1 MIKVI
6 MMINLPKSC
15 LVNKFIPKKVFYE
28 KSNINQI
35 TKEEFINIVDKI
47 IWLYKLSPET
57 TGINKTEDIEEIE
70 TFQIELKEKV
80 IPKNVIKA
88 VTNSIQYKILFILK
102 YNEEFCYLIKLEDI
116 YYTKW
121 NEDINFDFNSIN
133 LSNLYESIAKRIL
146 HEENNIKNFNEII
159 ENINEKKEL
168 QDKID
173 KLTKRIKQENQFNRK
188 VELNQELNKLL
199 KEIGELK

>member
-1 MIKVI
+1 
-6 MMINLPKSC
+6 MINLPKSC

-28 KSNINQI
+28 KSNINQT

-47 IWLYKLSPET
+47 TCLYKLSPET
-57 TGINKTEDIEEIE
+57 IGINKTEVIEELE
-70 TFQIELKEKV
+70 VFQIELKEKV
-80 IPKNVIKA
+80 VPKNVIKA

-102 YNEEFCYLIKLEDI
+102 YNDEFCYLIKLEDI
-116 YYTKW
+116 YYTNW
-121 NEDINFDFNSIN
+121 NEEINFEFTSIN
-133 LSNLYESIAKRIL
+133 LSNLFEGITKSIL
-146 HEENNIKNFNEII
+146 HEESNIKNFNEII

-168 QDKID
+168 QDKIE
-173 KLTKRIKQENQFNRK
+173 KLTKKIKQENQFNRK

>member
-1 MIKVI
+1 
-6 MMINLPKSC
+6 MINLPKSC

-28 KSNINQI
+28 KSNINQT

-47 IWLYKLSPET
+47 TWLYKLSPET
-57 TGINKTEDIEEIE
+57 IGINKTEDIEEIE
-70 TFQIELKEKV
+70 VFQIELKEKV
-80 IPKNVIKA
+80 VPKNVIKA

-102 YNEEFCYLIKLEDI
+102 FNDEFCYLIKLEDV
-116 YYTKW
+116 YYTNW
-121 NEDINFDFNSIN
+121 NEEINFEFTSIN
-133 LSNLYESIAKRIL
+133 LSNLCESITKSIL
-146 HEENNIKNFNEII
+146 HEESNTKNFNEII

-173 KLTKRIKQENQFNRK
+173 KLTKRIRQENQFNRK

>member
-1 MIKVI
+1 
-6 MMINLPKSC
+6 MINLPKSC

-28 KSNINQI
+28 KSNINQT

-47 IWLYKLSPET
+47 TWLYKLSPET
-57 TGINKTEDIEEIE
+57 IGINKTEVIEEIE
-70 TFQIELKEKV
+70 VFQIELKEKV
-80 IPKNVIKA
+80 VPKNVIKA

-116 YYTKW
+116 YYTNW
-121 NEDINFDFNSIN
+121 NEEINFEFTSIN
-133 LSNLYESIAKRIL
+133 LSNLFEGIAKSIL
-146 HEENNIKNFNEII
+146 HEESNTKNFNEII

-168 QDKID
+168 QDKIE

>member
-1 MIKVI
+1 
-6 MMINLPKSC
+6 MINLLKSC

-28 KSNINQI
+28 KSNVNQTI
-35 TKEEFINIVDKI
+35 KEEFINIVDKI
-47 IWLYKLSPET
+47 TWLYKLSPET
-57 TGINKTEDIEEIE
+57 IGINKTKDIEEIE
-70 TFQIELKEKV
+70 VFQIELKEKV
-80 IPKNVIKA
+80 VPKNVIKA

-102 YNEEFCYLIKLEDI
+102 YNDEFCYLIKLEDV
-116 YYTKW
+116 YYTNW
-121 NEDINFDFNSIN
+121 NEEINFEFTSIN
-133 LSNLYESIAKRIL
+133 LSNLCESIAKSIL
-146 HEENNIKNFNEII
+146 HEESNTKNFNEII

-173 KLTKRIKQENQFNRK
+173 KLTKRIRQENQFNRK

>member
-1 MIKVI
+1 
-6 MMINLPKSC
+6 MINLPKSC

-28 KSNINQI
+28 KFNINQT

-47 IWLYKLSPET
+47 TWLYKLSPET
-57 TGINKTEDIEEIE
+57 IGINKTEDIEEIE
-70 TFQIELKEKV
+70 VFKIELKEKV
-80 IPKNVIKA
+80 VPKNVIKA

-102 YNEEFCYLIKLEDI
+102 CNEEFCYLIKLEDI
-116 YYTKW
+116 YYTNW

-133 LSNLYESIAKRIL
+133 LSNLYESIAKSIL
-146 HEENNIKNFNEII
+146 REESNTKNFNEIV

>member
-1 MIKVI
+1 
-6 MMINLPKSC
+6 MINLPKSC
-15 LVNKFIPKKVFYE
+15 LVNKFIPKKVFYD
-28 KSNINQI
+28 KSNINQT

-47 IWLYKLSPET
+47 TWLYKLSPET
-57 TGINKTEDIEEIE
+57 IGINKTEDIEEIE
-70 TFQIELKEKV
+70 VFQIELKEKV
-80 IPKNVIKA
+80 VPKNVIKA

-102 YNEEFCYLIKLEDI
+102 YNDEFCYLIKIEDI
-116 YYTKW
+116 YYTNW
-121 NEDINFDFNSIN
+121 NEEINFEFTSIK
-133 LSNLYESIAKRIL
+133 LSSLFESIAKSIL
-146 HEENNIKNFNEII
+146 HEESNTKNFNEII

-168 QDKID
+168 QDKIE

>member
-1 MIKVI
+1 
-6 MMINLPKSC
+6 MINLPKSC

-28 KSNINQI
+28 KSNINQT

-47 IWLYKLSPET
+47 TWLYKLSPET
-57 TGINKTEDIEEIE
+57 IGINKTEDIEEIE
-70 TFQIELKEKV
+70 VFQIELKEKV
-80 IPKNVIKA
+80 VPKNVIKA

-102 YNEEFCYLIKLEDI
+102 YNDEFCYLIKIEDI
-116 YYTKW
+116 YYTNW
-121 NEDINFDFNSIN
+121 NEEINFEFTSIN
-133 LSNLYESIAKRIL
+133 LSNLFKSIAKSIL
-146 HEENNIKNFNEII
+146 HEESNTKNFNEIV
-159 ENINEKKEL
+159 ENIKEKKEL
-168 QDKID
+168 QDKIE

>member
-1 MIKVI
+1 
-6 MMINLPKSC
+6 MINLLKSC

-28 KSNINQI
+28 KSNINQTI
-35 TKEEFINIVDKI
+35 KEEFINIVDKI
-47 IWLYKLSPET
+47 TWLYKLSPET
-57 TGINKTEDIEEIE
+57 IGINKTEDIEEIE
-70 TFQIELKEKV
+70 VFKIELKEKV

-116 YYTKW
+116 FYTKW

-133 LSNLYESIAKRIL
+133 LSNLFESIAKSIL
-146 HEENNIKNFNEII
+146 HEESNTKNFNEII

-168 QDKID
+168 QDRIE

-199 KEIGELK
+199 KEIEVLRNV

>member
-1 MIKVI
+1 

>member
-1 MIKVI
+1 
-6 MMINLPKSC
+6 MINLPKSC

-28 KSNINQI
+28 KSNINQT
-35 TKEEFINIVDKI
+35 TKEEFINTVDKI
-47 IWLYKLSPET
+47 TWLYKISPET
-57 TGINKTEDIEEIE
+57 IGINKTEDIEEIE
-70 TFQIELKEKV
+70 VFKIELQEKV

-116 YYTKW
+116 YYTNW
-121 NEDINFDFNSIN
+121 NEEINFDFTSIN
-133 LSNLYESIAKRIL
+133 LSNLFEGITKSIL
-146 HEENNIKNFNEII
+146 HEESNTKNFNEII

-168 QDKID
+168 QDRIE

-199 KEIGELK
+199 KEIEVLKNV

>member
-1 MIKVI
+1 
-6 MMINLPKSC
+6 MINLPKSC

-28 KSNINQI
+28 KSNINQT

-47 IWLYKLSPET
+47 TWLYKLSPET
-57 TGINKTEDIEEIE
+57 IGINKTEDIEEIE
-70 TFQIELKEKV
+70 VFQIELKEKV
-80 IPKNVIKA
+80 VPKNVIKA

-102 YNEEFCYLIKLEDI
+102 YNDEFCYLIKLEDV
-116 YYTKW
+116 YYTNW
-121 NEDINFDFNSIN
+121 NEEINFEFTSIN
-133 LSNLYESIAKRIL
+133 LSNLCESIAKSIL
-146 HEENNIKNFNEII
+146 HEGSNTKNFNEII

-173 KLTKRIKQENQFNRK
+173 KLTKRIRQENQFNRK

>member
-1 MIKVI
+1 
-6 MMINLPKSC
+6 MINLPKSC

-28 KSNINQI
+28 KSNINQT
-35 TKEEFINIVDKI
+35 TKEEFINTVDKI
-47 IWLYKLSPET
+47 TWLYKISPET
-57 TGINKTEDIEEIE
+57 IGINKTEDIEEIE
-70 TFQIELKEKV
+70 VFKIELQEKV

-116 YYTKW
+116 YYTNW
-121 NEDINFDFNSIN
+121 NEKINFDFTSIN
-133 LSNLYESIAKRIL
+133 LSNLFEGITKSIL
-146 HEENNIKNFNEII
+146 HEESNTKNFNEII

-168 QDKID
+168 QDRIE

-199 KEIGELK
+199 KEIEVLKNV

>member
-1 MIKVI
+1 
-6 MMINLPKSC
+6 MINLPKSC
-15 LVNKFIPKKVFYE
+15 LVNKFIPKKFFYD
-28 KSNINQI
+28 KSNINQT

-47 IWLYKLSPET
+47 TWLYKLSPET
-57 TGINKTEDIEEIE
+57 IGINKTEDIEEIE
-70 TFQIELKEKV
+70 VFQIELKEQV
-80 IPKNVIKA
+80 VPKNVIKA

-102 YNEEFCYLIKLEDI
+102 YNDEFCYLIKIEDI
-116 YYTKW
+116 YYTNW
-121 NEDINFDFNSIN
+121 NEEINFEFTSIN
-133 LSNLYESIAKRIL
+133 LSNLFESIAKSIL
-146 HEENNIKNFNEII
+146 HEESNTKNFNKII

-168 QDKID
+168 QDKIE

>member
-1 MIKVI
+1 
-6 MMINLPKSC
+6 MINLPKSC

-28 KSNINQI
+28 KSNINQT

-47 IWLYKLSPET
+47 TWLYKLSPET
-57 TGINKTEDIEEIE
+57 IGINKTEVIEELE
-70 TFQIELKEKV
+70 VFQIELKEKV
-80 IPKNVIKA
+80 VPKNVIKA

-102 YNEEFCYLIKLEDI
+102 YNDEFCYLIKLEDI
-116 YYTKW
+116 YYTNW
-121 NEDINFDFNSIN
+121 NEEINFEFTSIN
-133 LSNLYESIAKRIL
+133 LSNLFEGITKSIL
-146 HEENNIKNFNEII
+146 HEESNIKNFNEII

-168 QDKID
+168 QDKIE
-173 KLTKRIKQENQFNRK
+173 KLTKKIKQENQFNRK

>member
-1 MIKVI
+1 
-6 MMINLPKSC
+6 MINLPKSC

-28 KSNINQI
+28 KSNINQ
-35 TKEEFINIVDKI
+35 TAKEEFINIVDKI
-47 IWLYKLSPET
+47 TWLYKLSPET
-57 TGINKTEDIEEIE
+57 IGINKTEDIEEIE
-70 TFQIELKEKV
+70 VFQIELKEKV
-80 IPKNVIKA
+80 VPKNIIKA

-116 YYTKW
+116 YYTNW
-121 NEDINFDFNSIN
+121 NEEINFEFTSIN
-133 LSNLYESIAKRIL
+133 FSSLFEGIAKSIL
-146 HEENNIKNFNEII
+146 HEESNTKKFNEII

-199 KEIGELK
+199 KEIEVLRNV

>member
-1 MIKVI
+1 M
-6 MMINLPKSC
+6 
-15 LVNKFIPKKVFYE
+15 
-28 KSNINQI
+28 
-35 TKEEFINIVDKI
+35 DKI
-47 IWLYKLSPET
+47 TWLYKLSPET
-57 TGINKTEDIEEIE
+57 IGINKTEDIEEIE
-70 TFQIELKEKV
+70 VFQIELKEKV
-80 IPKNVIKA
+80 VPKNIIKA

-116 YYTKW
+116 YYTNW
-121 NEDINFDFNSIN
+121 NEEINFEFTSIN
-133 LSNLYESIAKRIL
+133 FSSLFEGIAKSIL
-146 HEENNIKNFNEII
+146 HEESNTKKFNEII

-199 KEIGELK
+199 KEIEVLRNV

>member
-1 MIKVI
+1 
-6 MMINLPKSC
+6 MINLPKSC

-28 KSNINQI
+28 KSNINQT

-47 IWLYKLSPET
+47 TWLYKLSPET
-57 TGINKTEDIEEIE
+57 IGINKTEDIEEIE
-70 TFQIELKEKV
+70 VFQIELKEKV
-80 IPKNVIKA
+80 VPKNVIKA

-102 YNEEFCYLIKLEDI
+102 YNDEFCYLIKLEDV
-116 YYTKW
+116 YYTNW
-121 NEDINFDFNSIN
+121 NEEINFEFTSIN
-133 LSNLYESIAKRIL
+133 LSNLCESITKSIL
-146 HEENNIKNFNEII
+146 HEESNTKNFNEII

-173 KLTKRIKQENQFNRK
+173 KLIKRIKQEDQFNRK

>member
-1 MIKVI
+1 
-6 MMINLPKSC
+6 MINLPKSC
-15 LVNKFIPKKVFYE
+15 LVNRFIPKKVFYE

-47 IWLYKLSPET
+47 TWFYKLSPET
-57 TGINKTEDIEEIE
+57 IGVNKTEDIEEIE
-70 TFQIELKEKV
+70 VFEIELKEKV
-80 IPKNVIKA
+80 VPKNVIKA

-121 NEDINFDFNSIN
+121 NEEINFDFTSIN
-133 LSNLYESIAKRIL
+133 LSNLFEGITKSIL
-146 HEENNIKNFNEII
+146 HEENNSKNFNEII
-159 ENINEKKEL
+159 ENINEKQEL

>member
-1 MIKVI
+1 
-6 MMINLPKSC
+6 MINLPKSC
-15 LVNKFIPKKVFYE
+15 LVNRFIPKKVFYE

-47 IWLYKLSPET
+47 TWIYKLSPET
-57 TGINKTEDIEEIE
+57 IGINKTEVIEEIE
-70 TFQIELKEKV
+70 VFQIELKEKV
-80 IPKNVIKA
+80 VPKNVIKA

-102 YNEEFCYLIKLEDI
+102 YNDEFCYLIKIEDI
-116 YYTKW
+116 YYTNW
-121 NEDINFDFNSIN
+121 NEEINFEFTSIN
-133 LSNLYESIAKRIL
+133 LSNLFESIAKSIL
-146 HEENNIKNFNEII
+146 HEESNTKNFNEII

-168 QDKID
+168 QDKIE
-173 KLTKRIKQENQFNRK
+173 KLTKKIKQENQFNRK

>member
-1 MIKVI
+1 
-6 MMINLPKSC
+6 MINLPKSC

-28 KSNINQI
+28 KSNINQT

-47 IWLYKLSPET
+47 TWLYKLSPET
-57 TGINKTEDIEEIE
+57 IGINKTEDIEEIE
-70 TFQIELKEKV
+70 VFQIELKEKV
-80 IPKNVIKA
+80 VPKNVIKA

-116 YYTKW
+116 YYTNW
-121 NEDINFDFNSIN
+121 NDEIIFEFTSIN
-133 LSNLYESIAKRIL
+133 LTNLFEDIVKSIL
-146 HEENNIKNFNEII
+146 HEESNIKNFNEIV
-159 ENINEKKEL
+159 ENIKEKKEL
-168 QDKID
+168 QDKIE
-173 KLTKRIKQENQFNRK
+173 KLAKKIRQENQFNRK

>member
-1 MIKVI
+1 
-6 MMINLPKSC
+6 MINLPKSC
-15 LVNKFIPKKVFYE
+15 LVNRFIPKKVFYE

-47 IWLYKLSPET
+47 TWIYKLSPET
-57 TGINKTEDIEEIE
+57 IGINKTEVIEEIE
-70 TFQIELKEKV
+70 VFQIELKEKV
-80 IPKNVIKA
+80 VPKNVIKA

-102 YNEEFCYLIKLEDI
+102 YNDEFCYLIKLEDV
-116 YYTKW
+116 YYTNW
-121 NEDINFDFNSIN
+121 NEEINFEFTSIN
-133 LSNLYESIAKRIL
+133 LSNLCESIAKSIL
-146 HEENNIKNFNEII
+146 HEESNTKNFNEII

-173 KLTKRIKQENQFNRK
+173 KLTKRIRQENQFNRK

>member
-1 MIKVI
+1 
-6 MMINLPKSC
+6 MINLPKSC

-28 KSNINQI
+28 KSNINQT

-47 IWLYKLSPET
+47 TWLYKLSPET
-57 TGINKTEDIEEIE
+57 IGINKTEDIEEIE
-70 TFQIELKEKV
+70 VFQIELKEKV
-80 IPKNVIKA
+80 VPKNVIKA

-116 YYTKW
+116 YYTNW
-121 NEDINFDFNSIN
+121 NEDINFEFTSIN
-133 LSNLYESIAKRIL
+133 LSNLFEGIAKSIL
-146 HEENNIKNFNEII
+146 HEESNTKKFNEII

-199 KEIGELK
+199 KEIEVLRNV

>member
-1 MIKVI
+1 

-88 VTNSIQYKILFILK
+88 VTNSIQYKILFVLK
-102 YNEEFCYLIKLEDI
+102 YNEEFCYLIKLEDV
-116 YYTKW
+116 YYTNW
-121 NEDINFDFNSIN
+121 NEEINFEFTSIN
-133 LSNLYESIAKRIL
+133 LSNLYESIAKSIL
-146 HEENNIKNFNEII
+146 HEESNTKNFNEII

>member
-1 MIKVI
+1 
-6 MMINLPKSC
+6 MINLPKSC
-15 LVNKFIPKKVFYE
+15 LVNRFIPKKVFYE

-47 IWLYKLSPET
+47 TWIYKLSPET
-57 TGINKTEDIEEIE
+57 IGINKTKDIEEIE
-70 TFQIELKEKV
+70 VFQIELKEKV
-80 IPKNVIKA
+80 VPKNVIKA

-116 YYTKW
+116 YYTNW
-121 NEDINFDFNSIN
+121 NEEINFEFTSIN
-133 LSNLYESIAKRIL
+133 LSNLFESIAKSIL
-146 HEENNIKNFNEII
+146 HEESNTKNFNEII

-168 QDKID
+168 QDKIE
-173 KLTKRIKQENQFNRK
+173 KLTKKIKQENQFNRK

>member
-1 MIKVI
+1 
-6 MMINLPKSC
+6 MINLPKSC

-133 LSNLYESIAKRIL
+133 LSNLYVSIAKRIL

-159 ENINEKKEL
+159 ENIYEKKEL

>member
-1 MIKVI
+1 
-6 MMINLPKSC
+6 MINLPKSC

-28 KSNINQI
+28 KSNINQT

-47 IWLYKLSPET
+47 TWLYKLSPET
-57 TGINKTEDIEEIE
+57 IGINKTEDIEEIE
-70 TFQIELKEKV
+70 VFQIELKEKV
-80 IPKNVIKA
+80 VPKNVIKA

-102 YNEEFCYLIKLEDI
+102 YNDEFCYLIKLEDV
-116 YYTKW
+116 YYTNW
-121 NEDINFDFNSIN
+121 NEEINFEFTSIN
-133 LSNLYESIAKRIL
+133 LSNLCESIAKSIL
-146 HEENNIKNFNEII
+146 HEESNTKNFNEII

-173 KLTKRIKQENQFNRK
+173 KLTKRIRQENQFNRK

>member
-1 MIKVI
+1 
-6 MMINLPKSC
+6 MINLPKSC
-15 LVNKFIPKKVFYE
+15 LVNRFIPKKVFYE

-47 IWLYKLSPET
+47 TWIYKLSPET
-57 TGINKTEDIEEIE
+57 IGINKTKDIEEIE
-70 TFQIELKEKV
+70 VFQIELKEKV
-80 IPKNVIKA
+80 VPKNVIKA

-102 YNEEFCYLIKLEDI
+102 YNDEFCYLIKLEDV
-116 YYTKW
+116 YYTNW
-121 NEDINFDFNSIN
+121 NEEINFEFTSIN
-133 LSNLYESIAKRIL
+133 LSNLCESIAKSIL
-146 HEENNIKNFNEII
+146 HEESNTKNFNEII

-173 KLTKRIKQENQFNRK
+173 KLTKRIRQENQFNRK

>member
-1 MIKVI
+1 

-70 TFQIELKEKV
+70 VFHIELKEKV

-121 NEDINFDFNSIN
+121 NEEINFEFNSIN
-133 LSNLYESIAKRIL
+133 FSNLFEGITKSIL
-146 HEENNIKNFNEII
+146 HEENNTKSFNEII
-159 ENINEKKEL
+159 ENINDKKEL

-188 VELNQELNKLL
+188 VELNKGLNKLL

>member
-1 MIKVI
+1 
-6 MMINLPKSC
+6 MINLPKSC

-28 KSNINQI
+28 KSNINQT
-35 TKEEFINIVDKI
+35 TKEEFINTVDKI
-47 IWLYKLSPET
+47 TWLYKISPET
-57 TGINKTEDIEEIE
+57 IGINKTEDIEEIE
-70 TFQIELKEKV
+70 VFKIELQEKV

-116 YYTKW
+116 YYTNW
-121 NEDINFDFNSIN
+121 NEEINFDFTSIN
-133 LSNLYESIAKRIL
+133 LSNLFEGIAKSIL
-146 HEENNIKNFNEII
+146 HEESNTKNFNEII
-159 ENINEKKEL
+159 ANINEKKNL

-199 KEIGELK
+199 KEIEVLKNV

>member
-1 MIKVI
+1 

-47 IWLYKLSPET
+47 RWLYKLSPET